1 MISISVTSYN
11 GASTAPLSGH
21 FDEMG
26 GNIGRAENNQLVLPD
41 PERTISRVHA
51 QVVYRNGR
59 YAIVDRGSN
68 PISVNGRPLG
78 NGQEAFIQAGD
89 ELQIGGYAMR
99 VEAAGPAGGAAPADP
114 FADFPGLASTPTTAR
129 APAAAA
135 PFSDPLAGFGAA
147 PRAAPPPMHAP
158 MHSSPPS
165 APAAGG
171 IPQDWDPFAP
181 DPATPSHGND
191 LARSLGQPSGGG
203 GNFGLDVGG
212 RAEALIPEF
221 GSGGGGGGDSLD
233 ALFGLGAGGG
243 AGGGADPLAGSAL
256 NQAAAQPN
264 MAAHADPM
272 KSLNSMT
279 RASASAAADTTPEL
293 STPFM
298 VPPMI
303 PTPPQR
309 PAPPARPPPAAPA
322 RPAPLPPAA
331 AIPLTQSFTSGF
343 ASQPGAPVAR
353 SSAPSPRTPEAAA
366 PPGSV
371 LSWTDP
377 SGESRTIIRPR
388 GGSPGVPGAAI
399 PDDLLDLSLDFGA
412 PAPVPAAAPVRAAPP
427 RVAPPVMPAPPPPVA
442 PRAPAPPPARTV
454 GAPAWQPPPNAA
466 GAATAGRAPIGG
478 DADIAALTAAL
489 REGLAVHNLPPES
502 LVLTPALM
510 RLLGRL
516 VHEATRGTVDL
527 LVARAALKREIRAE
541 VTMIVTR
548 ENNPLKF
555 SPSAEVALGH
565 LLSPPARGFMESD
578 KAMRD
583 AFDDLRAHQFGFLA
597 GMRAALEGILK
608 RFDPA
613 ILETKLTQKKSMLS
627 SLIPAKR
634 KAQMWDVFTELYG
647 TISSEASDDFHELFG
662 KEFLRAYN
670 EYIDQLA
677 KDRP

>member
-21 FDEMG
+21 FDETG

-51 QVVYRNGR
+51 QVVFRNGR

-78 NGQEAFIQAGD
+78 TGQETFIQPGD

-99 VEAAGPAGGAAPADP
+99 VEAAAPVGGAAAVDP
-114 FADFPGLASTPTTAR
+114 FADFPGLASAPPAPGR
-129 APAAAA
+129 ASPAAA
-135 PFSDPLAGFGAA
+135 PFADPLAGFGAA
-147 PRAAPPPMHAP
+147 PPRAAPAPSHAP
-158 MHSSPPS
+158 MHSPAPP
-165 APAAGG
+165 PASAGG

-181 DPATPSHGND
+181 DPAPSSRGGHD
-191 LARSLGQPSGGG
+191 FARSLGQPSVGGR
-203 GNFGLDVGG
+203 NFGLDVGG

-221 GSGGGGGGDSLD
+221 GSGGGGGGGDSLD

-243 AGGGADPLAGSAL
+243 GDPLSGSAL

-279 RASASAAADTTPEL
+279 RGSATAAADTTPEL

-303 PTPPQR
+303 PTPQR
-309 PAPPARPPPAAPA
+309 PPAAPA
-322 RPAPLPPAA
+322 RPAAPLAPAA
-331 AIPLTQSFTSGF
+331 TIPPTQSFGSGF
-343 ASQPGAPVAR
+343 PAPAGHGPAAPAR
-353 SSAPSPRTPEAAA
+353 PVDSSA

-371 LSWTDP
+371 LSWNDP

-388 GGSPGVPGAAI
+388 GGVAGPGAAL
-399 PDDLLDLSLDFGA
+399 PDNLDLGFDFGA
-412 PAPVPAAAPVRAAPP
+412 PAATPPRAAAPAFVPP
-427 RVAPPVMPAPPPPVA
+427 IPAPPPPQA
-442 PRAPAPPPARTV
+442 ARAPAPPPRTV

-466 GAATAGRAPIGG
+466 GGAPAAAAARAVPAAN
-478 DADIAALTAAL
+478 ADIAALTAAL
-489 REGLAVHNLPPES
+489 REGLGVHNLPPET

-510 RLLGRL
+510 RLMGRL

-555 SPSAEVALGH
+555 SPSVEVALGH

-583 AFDDLRAHQFGFLA
+583 AYDDLRAHQFGFLA

-613 ILETKLTQKKSMLS
+613 VLESRLTQKSILS
-627 SLIPAKR
+627 SILPAQR
-634 KAQMWDVFTELYG
+634 KARMWDVFNELYSQ
-647 TISSEASDDFHELFG
+647 ISSEASDDFHELFG